1 MAELSPALTVDS
13 SQHESFGEFR
23 DNGLRIEEPVQ
34 GLENVYD
41 YELGGHHPVHIGDML
56 NDQYRVVDKLGVGG
70 HANVW
75 LCRDM
80 LEMKPQYSA
89 VKVLMADASI
99 NECHEL
105 RVYHLIRQ
113 GLGKREEAEYFSLPI
128 DRFDIHGPNG
138 HHFALVYPVLGP
150 PVSKLKGLLDLADS
164 AKGLRMLCAQ
174 VVRAMAAL
182 HSHGVCHGD
191 FRAANLL
198 LRVQGLAGLSES
210 QISTLL
216 GVPETTRL
224 VQVATNSSCEPWP
237 ASAPKYLVKPI
248 NWELRCG
255 IEARL
260 KLLTDRICVADF
272 GESFDVNDL
281 PEDLEIPQ
289 EYRAPEYI
297 LDKRLGIESDLWAL
311 GCTLFEI
318 RTGRR
323 LFDLPD
329 DDPDEHLARI
339 VQVLGKFSEPWWST
353 TWEARGQ
360 YFENK
365 MDHDGRPT
373 RLEWWAT
380 GRRDSSQPFR
390 PRAIEEALADATAH
404 DPKHAI
410 SQAETLVFADLLR
423 RIFKYNPEKR
433 LPAEDILEDAWFRI

>member
-1 MAELSPALTVDS
+1 MSQLSPALTVS
-13 SQHESFGEFR
+13 SQQESFGEFR
-23 DNGLRIEEPVQ
+23 DNGLRIECPVP

-75 LCRDM
+75 LCRDI
-80 LEMKPQYSA
+80 LEMRPEYVA

-99 NECHEL
+99 QDCHEL
-105 RVYHLIRQ
+105 RVYHLIRR
-113 GLGKREEAEYFSLPI
+113 GLARRDESEYFSLPV

-150 PVSKLKGLLDLADS
+150 TVTKIRTISGLVDS
-164 AKGLRMLCAQ
+164 GKALRMLCAQ
-174 VVRAMAAL
+174 VVRAAATL

-191 FRAANLL
+191 FRPANLL
-198 LRVQGLAGLSES
+198 VRLKGLAGLSES
-210 QISTLL
+210 QISESL
-216 GVPETTRL
+216 GFPETTR
-224 VQVATNSSCEPWP
+224 VIQVAANGGCETWP

-248 NWELRCG
+248 NWESRGSPETRLRF
-255 IEARL
+255 
-260 KLLTDRICVADF
+260 LTDRICVADF

-281 PEDLEIPQ
+281 PEDLEMPQ

-297 LDKRLGIESDLWAL
+297 LDKRLGVESDLWAL

-339 VQVLGKFSEPWWST
+339 VQLLGKFPEPWWST
-353 TWEARGQ
+353 TWEAREQ
-360 YFENK
+360 YFGHD
-365 MDHDGRPT
+365 MDAGGQKPY
-373 RLEWWAT
+373 
-380 GRRDSSQPFR
+380 G
-390 PRAIEEALADATAH
+390 PRSLEEALMKATAH
-404 DPKHAI
+404 DPKHGI
-410 SQAETLVFADLLR
+410 SQAETLVFSDLLR

-433 LPAEDILEDAWFRI
+433 LPAEDVLEHAWFRIQ